1 MRIGIFFGGPSR
13 EREISFAGGKTAY
26 EHLDKQLFEAIPIFV
41 DSFGRF
47 IRVQPEVLYK
57 KEIRD
62 FYPAQNQDAGGYR
75 LYAESFP
82 ELATQEVTNEI
93 GELIQ
98 PKDFSQ
104 HFDFAFLAM
113 HGPDCEDG
121 TIQGLLEWYRIP
133 YSGPGLMGSAV
144 GIDKILQNEMIA
156 LVNGQKKATTVLL
169 HEDWQTKD
177 RQAIFEKIKQELGLP
192 IVVKAPHQGSSIG
205 VAIVQQDDF
214 AVFVKAVD
222 QCFFQIELNG
232 DDWTSLSTAE
242 KQNWA
247 QRVANLDEGIGF
259 PVITDGQTFYHPD
272 GLIAF
277 LDQAFVENQQTIT
290 LSSNNAE
297 DQVLLETFVRGQ
309 EFSCG
314 CIQLADGTPFALP
327 PTEVIKVVGG
337 VFDFN
342 SKYKPGATRKR
353 IPVDTTF
360 EKNQEIREVIALV
373 FGRLGINVCAR
384 IDGFLTPEGDILLHD
399 PNTIPG
405 MSPTSLIFKQMA
417 EIGLNV
423 TQSLT
428 YFIRQSIR
436 ERIRTGK
443 EVWQLRA
450 LLAELD
456 TKIKASVEADLP
468 KKGLLFG
475 FDDAQYAA
483 AQREFGLI
491 NAAGKNRAVPVLKVS
506 EREYYQ
512 LPVPLMFKEYAED
525 ILRECRR
532 ERDPVLVEA
541 AQEGKS
547 VAKFYAAEVD
557 LQIRKTSS
565 LDEIGEIEDWIIL
578 GK

>member
-1 MRIGIFFGGPSR
+1 MKVGIFFGGPSR

-26 EHLDKQLFEAIPIFV
+26 EHLDKLLFEAIPIFV

-47 IRVQPEVLYK
+47 VKVQPEVLYK

-62 FYPAQNQDAGGYR
+62 FYPAPNRGTNAYR
-75 LYAESFP
+75 LYVESSP
-82 ELATQEVTNEI
+82 ELATQEVPAET

-98 PKDFSQ
+98 PQEFSR

-121 TIQGLLEWYRIP
+121 AIQGLLEWYRIP

-144 GIDKILQNEMIA
+144 GIDKILQNEMISLA
-156 LVNGQKKATTVLL
+156 NGQEKKTDVLR
-169 HEDWQTKD
+169 HQDWQMQD
-177 RQAIFEKIKQELGLP
+177 RPAIFEKIKQELGLP

-205 VAIVQQDDF
+205 VAIVQKDDF
-214 AVFVKAVD
+214 RAFTTAIN
-222 QCFFQIELNG
+222 QCFFQVEINA
-232 DDWTSLSTAE
+232 DDWLTLSETE
-242 KQNWA
+242 KKDWA
-247 QRVANLDEGIGF
+247 QRLANLDEGIGF
-259 PVITDGQTFYHPD
+259 PVVTENQIFYYPD
-272 GLIAF
+272 VLIEF
-277 LDQAFVENQQTIT
+277 LDQTFAGDKQQIT

-327 PTEVIKVVGG
+327 PTEVIKVVE

-384 IDGFLTPEGDILLHD
+384 IDGFLTPEGEILLHD

-428 YFIRQSIR
+428 YFIRQSLR

-443 EVWQLRA
+443 EVWHLRT

-456 TKIKASVEADLP
+456 AGIKANVVADTP
-468 KKGLLFG
+468 RKGILFG
-475 FDDAQYAA
+475 TDDPQYTA

-491 NAAGKNRAVPVLKVS
+491 NAAGKYRAVPVLQVS
-506 EREYYQ
+506 DEEYYQ
-512 LPVPLMFKEYAED
+512 LPVPLMFKEYVED
-525 ILRECRR
+525 VLRECRKN
-532 ERDPVLVEA
+532 RDPLLVQA
-541 AQEGKS
+541 SQEGKS
-547 VAKFYAAEVD
+547 VAEYYAGYVD
-557 LQIRKTSS
+557 LQVHAAVS
-565 LDEIGEIEDWIIL
+565 LDGIGKIEDWIIL
-578 GK
+578 SK

>member
-1 MRIGIFFGGPSR
+1 MKVGIFFGGPSR

-26 EHLDKQLFEAIPIFV
+26 EHLDKKLFEAVPVFV

-47 IRVQPEVLYK
+47 IKVQPEVLYK
-57 KEIRD
+57 REIRD
-62 FYPAQNQDAGGYR
+62 FYPAQNQGADGYW

-82 ELATQEVTNEI
+82 ELASQEVAADI

-98 PKDFSQ
+98 PHDFSQ

-121 TIQGLLEWYRIP
+121 AIQGLLEWYRIP

-156 LVNGQKKATTVLL
+156 LANGQEKKTDVLL
-169 HEDWQTKD
+169 HDDWQTKD
-177 RQAIFEKIKQELGLP
+177 RRAIFEKVKNELGLP

-205 VAIVQQDDF
+205 VAIVQKDDF
-214 AVFVKAVD
+214 QEFAKAIN
-222 QCFFQIELNG
+222 QCFFQIELTS
-232 DDWTSLSTAE
+232 DDWKKLSDVE
-242 KQNWA
+242 KKNWA

-259 PVITDGQTFYHPD
+259 PVAAENQTFHHPD
-272 GLIAF
+272 LLMAF
-277 LDQAFVENQQTIT
+277 LDQEFLENKQTIT

-314 CIQLADGTPFALP
+314 CIQLANGTPFALP
-327 PTEVIKVVGG
+327 PTEVIKVAE

-353 IPVDTTF
+353 IPVDTTS
-360 EKNQEIREVIALV
+360 EKNQEIRAVIALV

-384 IDGFLTPEGDILLHD
+384 IDGFLTPAGDILLHD

-428 YFIRQSIR
+428 YFVRQSIR

-443 EVWQLRA
+443 EVWRLRA

-456 TKIKASVEADLP
+456 AGIKEGVEADLP
-468 KKGLLFG
+468 SRRILFG
-475 FDDAQYAA
+475 ADDAQYAA

-491 NAAGKNRAVPVLKVS
+491 NAAGKYRAVPVLKVN
-506 EREYYQ
+506 EAEYYQ
-512 LPVPLMFKEYAED
+512 LPVQLMFKEYVED
-525 ILRECRR
+525 VLRACRQG
-532 ERDPVLVEA
+532 RDPVLTLA
-541 AQEGKS
+541 AHEGKS
-547 VAKFYAAEVD
+547 IAQFYAGKVD
-557 LQIRKTSS
+557 LEVNKLAS
-565 LDEIGEIEDWIIL
+565 LYGIGEIKD
-578 GK
+578 

>member
-62 FYPAQNQDAGGYR
+62 FFPAQNQDADGYR
-75 LYAESFP
+75 LYAESYP
-82 ELATQEVTNEI
+82 DLAAQGVAAKI

-98 PKDFSQ
+98 PQNFSQ

-121 TIQGLLEWYRIP
+121 AIQGLLEWYRIP

-156 LVNGQKKATTVLL
+156 LANGQEKKTDVLL
-169 HEDWQTKD
+169 HENWQTQD
-177 RQAIFEKIKQELGLP
+177 RRAIFEKIKKELGLP
-192 IVVKAPHQGSSIG
+192 IVLKAPHQGSSIG
-205 VAIVQQDDF
+205 VAIVQKDDF
-214 AVFVKAVD
+214 TAFVKAVN
-222 QCFFQIELNG
+222 QCFFQIELNA
-232 DDWTSLSTAE
+232 DDWTSLSDAE
-242 KQNWA
+242 KKDWA
-247 QRVANLDEGIGF
+247 QRVANLDEGVGF
-259 PVITDGQTFYHPD
+259 PVVADNQTFYHPD
-272 GLIAF
+272 GLIEF
-277 LDQAFVENQQTIT
+277 LDQALAENKQQIT

-314 CIQLADGTPFALP
+314 CIQLADGTPFPLP
-327 PTEVIKVVGG
+327 PTEVIKVVE

-342 SKYKPGATRKR
+342 SKYKPGATRKC
-353 IPVDTTF
+353 IPVDASF
-360 EKNQEIREVIALV
+360 EKNQEIRDMIALV

-384 IDGFLTPEGDILLHD
+384 IDGFLTPEGEILLHD

-450 LLAELD
+450 LLTKLD
-456 TKIKASVEADLP
+456 ADIEAGLKADLP
-468 KKGLLFG
+468 RQGILFG
-475 FDDAQYAA
+475 PDDMQYAA

-491 NAAGKNRAVPVLKVS
+491 NAAGKYRAVPVLKVS
-506 EREYYQ
+506 EKEYYQ
-512 LPVPLMFKEYAED
+512 LPVQFMFKEYVED
-525 ILRECRR
+525 ILRACQR
-532 ERDPVLVEA
+532 ERDPVLV
-541 AQEGKS
+541 QTSLEGKS
-547 VAKFYAAEVD
+547 VTEFYAAEVD
-557 LQIRKTSS
+557 FQVIKMDT
-565 LDEIGEIEDWIIL
+565 LDRIGEMEKL
-578 GK
+578 

>member
-62 FYPAQNQDAGGYR
+62 FFPAQNQDATSYR

-82 ELATQEVTNEI
+82 ELATQEVAAEI
-93 GELIQ
+93 GDLIQ

-121 TIQGLLEWYRIP
+121 AIQGLLEWYRIP

-156 LVNGQKKATTVLL
+156 LANGQEKKTGVLR
-169 HEDWQTKD
+169 HEDWQTQD
-177 RQAIFEKIKQELGLP
+177 RRAIFERIKKELGLP
-192 IVVKAPHQGSSIG
+192 IVLKAPHQGSSIG

-214 AVFVKAVD
+214 QEFTKAVN
-222 QCFFQIELNG
+222 QCFFQVELAS
-232 DDWTSLSTAE
+232 DDWTKLSVVE
-242 KQNWA
+242 KKNWA
-247 QRVANLDEGIGF
+247 QRIANLDEGVGF
-259 PVITDGQTFYHPD
+259 PVVAENQTFYHPD
-272 GLIAF
+272 LLIEF
-277 LDQAFVENQQTIT
+277 LDQSFAENGQAIT

-327 PTEVIKVVGG
+327 PTEVIKVVE

-353 IPVDTTF
+353 IPVDTTL

-373 FGRLGINVCAR
+373 FARLGINVCAR

-450 LLAELD
+450 LLTELD
-456 TKIKASVEADLP
+456 AEIKAGVEADLP
-468 KKGLLFG
+468 RKGILFG
-475 FDDAQYAA
+475 PDDAQYAA

-491 NAAGKNRAVPVLKVS
+491 NAAGKYRAVPVLKVS
-506 EREYYQ
+506 EEEYYR
-512 LPVPLMFKEYAED
+512 LPVQLMFKEYMED
-525 ILRECRR
+525 ILRACRQ
-532 ERDPVLVEA
+532 ERDPLLVQA
-541 AQEGKS
+541 SQEGES
-547 VAKFYAAEVD
+547 VAEFYAGEVD
-557 LQIRKTSS
+557 LDVRKWNS
-565 LDEIGEIEDWIIL
+565 LDGIGEIEIKII
-578 GK
+578 